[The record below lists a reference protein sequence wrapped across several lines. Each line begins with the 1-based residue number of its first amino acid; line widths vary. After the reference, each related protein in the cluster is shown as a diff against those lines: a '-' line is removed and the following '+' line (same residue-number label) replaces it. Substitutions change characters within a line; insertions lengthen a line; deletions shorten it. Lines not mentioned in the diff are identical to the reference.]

1 MKRNKQLLITGDKAE
16 DFMFSKEPWKK
27 TDHYW
32 FKRNIEFMKVY
43 IVSVALKNGELLQQG
58 YLWEKEARE
67 GAISLLKSKA
77 FKIDSITLSD
87 CPIYTNCKSNF
98 KHIVKGENNELSSN
112 RIR

>member
-1 MKRNKQLLITGDKAE
+1 MERDKQLLITGDKAE
-16 DFMFSKEPWKK
+16 DFMFSEEPWKES
-27 TDHYW
+27 DHYW

-43 IVSVALKNGELLQQG
+43 IVSVTLKNGELLQQG

-77 FKIDSITLSD
+77 FKIDSVTLSN
-87 CPIYTNCKSNF
+87 CSIYTNCKDNF